1 MEPPTP
7 DVLEW
12 LQKVDVPTIV
22 AVVVIGLLLRSCY
35 RCLTK
40 KNGLEVVPTQ
50 VGFFLSQHKY
60 AYDVLSTTNMSGAKD
75 VSTPIS
81 TSHSLQLV
89 MALLL
94 WTAEMIISY
103 SRYMTIDIDATK
115 GLHLKDD
122 CAILKLALEEDNESV
137 NENDADL
144 NKSLNKQRRHA
155 VAAAPGEQRRSIAS
169 RSTYKDKG
177 RGCQLSCLRQY
188 YNEEII
194 FPNFAVRNNS
204 EKRSERKALSISM
217 MKRHEWKEAEGK
229 LLILFSVSRS

>member
-40 KNGLEVVPTQ
+40 KNGKTMKAPGRNFRIPRDDFQENP
-50 VGFFLSQHKY
+50 S
-60 AYDVLSTTNMSGAKD
+60 AYFRKLRKKAFNLQQANDPNLNHLLPQTIEPSSVRQAISHPRWDENKIDLIDGSSVLKGHIKECSKNLDQEATNF
-75 VSTPIS
+75 IF
-81 TSHSLQLV
+81 Q
-89 MALLL
+89 
-94 WTAEMIISY
+94 
-103 SRYMTIDIDATK
+103 
-115 GLHLKDD
+115 
-122 CAILKLALEEDNESV
+122 EEDNESV

-177 RGCQLSCLRQY
+177 GKSSQNSRMQRQLCS
-188 YNEEII
+188 
-194 FPNFAVRNNS
+194 
-204 EKRSERKALSISM
+204 
-217 MKRHEWKEAEGK
+217 W
-229 LLILFSVSRS
+229 